1 MKINDIYSALPIGN
15 ELDIYMRQ
23 ASPTLSFVALTNYSW
38 YWIVVINTMNIEL
51 GAYTLKLESYDN
63 NSSVKSTLKTDT
75 ILFDIINCYNT

>member
-15 ELDIYMRQ
+15 ELDMYMRQ